1 MLCLGKPD
9 VQRSSKNTS
18 RESVDKIGPSERF
31 IGGNEDVVGV
41 QVDVSWLS
49 PVSVMDLVS
58 RLAIDCAAHDLV
70 FLLFF
75 TPSVCQTAT

>member
-1 MLCLGKPD
+1 MLDSGKRD
-9 VQRSSKNTS
+9 VQRSLKKAS
-18 RESVDKIGPSERF
+18 RESADKIGPGERF

-49 PVSVMDLVS
+49 PVSVMDLAS

-75 TPSVCQTAT
+75 TPSVCQTAN